1 METISDTFV
10 PWILNCVLYACLTD
24 ETNFLSR
31 CKHWRLALFL
41 SQEFSETR
49 STCTGS
55 WLPLYRTVEETLFVN
70 HILHITCKIFSKS
83 MNVYRSTTLF
93 VLNCYMNIH
102 FLTVKEYNRTINIF
116 IFHCASDWSNNF
128 EG

>member
-1 METISDTFV
+1 MRPISFLDVNIGDLRFFYHRNSPRQDQHV
-10 PWILNCVLYACLTD
+10 PVHGY
-24 ETNFLSR
+24 
-31 CKHWRLALFL
+31 H
-41 SQEFSETR
+41 
-49 STCTGS
+49 
-55 WLPLYRTVEETLFVN
+55 YRTVEETLFVN

-83 MNVYRSTTLF
+83 MNVYQLHY
-93 VLNCYMNIH
+93 LYMNIH

>member
-1 METISDTFV
+1 MRPISFLDVNIGDLRFFYHRNSPRQDQHV
-10 PWILNCVLYACLTD
+10 PVHGY
-24 ETNFLSR
+24 
-31 CKHWRLALFL
+31 H
-41 SQEFSETR
+41 
-49 STCTGS
+49 
-55 WLPLYRTVEETLFVN
+55 YRTYSRRDL
-70 HILHITCKIFSKS
+70 ICKSYFTYYLQNIFKI
-83 MNVYRSTTLF
+83 YECLSTTLF